1 MKRIGLKMDGLWAEI
16 VTALVSVAASYGA
29 VTAKIKNMERELDTF
44 RKDHDL
50 LVELNTKMDMLLKQ
64 KDDK

>member
-1 MKRIGLKMDGLWAEI
+1 MDGLWTEV

>member
-1 MKRIGLKMDGLWAEI
+1 MKKG
-16 VTALVSVAASYGA
+16 
-29 VTAKIKNMERELDTF
+29 KNMEQYWSEILTAIVSISVSYGVVKTKINQIETEMATF

-64 KDDK
+64 RNKK

>member
-1 MKRIGLKMDGLWAEI
+1 MDGLWTEV

-50 LVELNTKMDMLLKQ
+50 LVELNTKMDMLLKK

>member
-1 MKRIGLKMDGLWAEI
+1 MDGLWTEI

-29 VTAKIKNMERELDTF
+29 VTAKIRNIEREMDTF

-50 LVELNTKMDMLLKQ
+50 LVELNTKMDMLLNK

>member
-1 MKRIGLKMDGLWAEI
+1 MDGLWAEI

>member
-1 MKRIGLKMDGLWAEI
+1 MDGLWTEI

-50 LVELNTKMDMLLKQ
+50 LVELNTKMDMLLNK